1 MISISIFPCLRP
13 VCSKLYMKETNKSI
27 LKLMPSRFMTTEKD
41 KNQDVIKEDKSVK
54 GRMKLMWT
62 KYGYLAIGMYSCL
75 YLTTLSGIFIS
86 LDAEIF
92 NASNVGFNP
101 EDLIK
106 TVSVD
111 LLMKSF
117 CSGKWHTFEDY

>member
-1 MISISIFPCLRP
+1 M
-13 VCSKLYMKETNKSI
+13 
-27 LKLMPSRFMTTEKD
+27 KLMPSRFMTTEKD
-41 KNQDVIKEDKSVK
+41 KNQDVIKEDTSIK

-62 KYGYLAIGMYSCL
+62 KYGYLSIGMYSCL

-101 EDLIK
+101 EDLVK

-111 LLMKSF
+111 LLTKLF
-117 CSGKWHTFEDY
+117 LLRKEVHF